1 MIRVK
6 MAAGCG
12 IAIASLVLGATVAGS
27 VVSAAGKN
35 ARVDLD
41 DPAQRLEAFIRANG
55 DTSGKPAVSYGTGK
69 VYGYIPGE
77 KPRALFGL
85 EVVGVS
91 RYEKI
96 EGGYLRLHREIGYYT
111 DLKTGEVIS
120 RWFNPWLQ
128 RDVEVIPI
136 QNDPVNRRYTIQNT
150 SFNVNASGDDIVF
163 YREVPLRYPNPLD
176 RATYPVNSSGEFYE
190 AMEMF
195 TTFVSRAQLDD
206 PRLTSIPGPG
216 TWTRFGPWLPWMEM
230 GAHQGYLVYHSR
242 SFKPANGLDGIPAK
256 LREYIARDNP
266 KYLSA
271 PEKFTEPD
279 ETSWTF
285 FKKKLDERRKQA
297 APR

>member
-1 MIRVK
+1 MSTLRVALTCSLL
-6 MAAGCG
+6 MAV
-12 IAIASLVLGATVAGS
+12 VLGPCVGLG
-27 VVSAAGKN
+27 AGKSP
-35 ARVDLD
+35 RTDLE

-55 DTSGKPAVSYGTGK
+55 DTSGKPVATYGTGT
-69 VYGYIPGE
+69 VYAYVPGE

-85 EVVGVS
+85 QVVGMS
-91 RYEKI
+91 RFEKI
-96 EGGYLRLHREIGYYT
+96 DGGYLRLHREIGYYT
-111 DLKTGEVIS
+111 DLKSGEVIE

-128 RDVEVIPI
+128 REVEVLPI
-136 QNDPVNRRYTIQNT
+136 QNDPVNRRYTAQNGNY
-150 SFNVNASGDDIVF
+150 SYDLSGDDIVF

-176 RATYPVNSSGEFYE
+176 RAGYPLNSSGDFYE

-195 TTFVSRAQLDD
+195 TTFIRRDQLENA
-206 PRLTSIPGPG
+206 RLTSIPSTG

-242 SFKPANGLDGIPAK
+242 SFKPANGLAGIPQK
-256 LREYIARDNP
+256 LRDHIARDNP

-285 FKKKLDERRKQA
+285 FKKAIDERRK
-297 APR
+297 RSSER